1 MKFNKDGKVYVHKQD
16 VMYLFDAEMGIPLC
30 LLDKMGMLTGVTIVD
45 NSNRFE
51 LLEFK
56 EEKDIKT
63 VNEVET
69 FVDFNEIKHLSVDDL
84 KRLIEKRQE
93 ELKKT
98 REMYFSL
105 TDATEKS
112 VMSKKFN
119 RLALQLFSLRDFLL
133 YKCGEINMEIPK
145 GIEIERDTPK
155 GKGSILDGLKMIFKK
170 KNKKDNN

>member
-1 MKFNKDGKVYVHKQD
+1 MKFKKDGKVYVHKQD
-16 VMYLFDAEMGIPLC
+16 VMYLFDANMSIPLC
-30 LLDKMGMLTGVTIVD
+30 LLDKMGMLTDITFID

-51 LLEFK
+51 LVEVK
-56 EEKDIKT
+56 DEKDVKV

-69 FVDFNEIKHLSVDDL
+69 FVDYDEIKHLSVDEL
-84 KRLIEKRQE
+84 KRLIGKRQE

-98 REMYFSL
+98 RDMYFTL

-112 VMSKKFN
+112 AMSKRFN
-119 RLALQLFSLRDFLL
+119 RLGLQLFSLRDFLL
-133 YKCGEINMEIPK
+133 YKCGEINMQIPK
-145 GIEIERDTPK
+145 GIEIERETPK